1 MAVYISINRDTATL
15 CDYPG
20 VEATWLTA
28 GKGFKGKDRLPSRPY
43 LETIGSEAKSPE
55 N

>member
-15 CDYPG
+15 FDDSG

-28 GKGFKGKDRLPSRPY
+28 GKGFKGKDHLQSRPY
-43 LETIGSEAKSPE
+43 LETIGSDAKSPE